1 VRTLGLVAAA
11 LVLTLGGCSG
21 DDGPDEKT
29 PDLPS
34 QNELTAYFGAVA
46 SYDPD
51 ALGAAQA
58 VAEEGSPA
66 AAYLGYLGDYA
77 ASAVAAGQPVAG
89 AEVERVDGGFS
100 ACGGTGKPDE
110 CVTWSGLQGRDGAL
124 TDFTVNGVAL
134 DDSLVDLTDQAAVT
148 SEGLYEVQPDYAYR
162 SPQSGTLFVTV
173 TVTAGDVPVSP
184 KPGIYIEQDQI
195 LNGTRT
201 RAPATV
207 EAGAST
213 PVVLAFPDAQQAGLD
228 GQVTFDLGLPGQG
241 TQSIG
246 FGLSAAAS

>member
-1 VRTLGLVAAA
+1 MRSLGVLATA
-11 LVLTLGGCSG
+11 LVLALSGCSG
-21 DDGPDEKT
+21 DEEPEKG
-29 PDLPS
+29 PDLPT

-46 SYDPD
+46 SYDTD
-51 ALGAAQA
+51 ALAAA
-58 VAEEGSPA
+58 AEVARDGSPA
-66 AAYLGYLGDYA
+66 QAYLGYLGDYA
-77 ASAVAAGQPVAG
+77 ASADAAGQPVAG
-89 AEVERVDGGFS
+89 SEVKAVDGGFT

-110 CVTWSGLQGRDGAL
+110 CVTWSDLEGEDGAL
-124 TDFTVNGVAL
+124 TDFTVNDVAL
-134 DDSLVDLTDQAAVT
+134 DDSLVDLGDQAPVAA
-148 SEGLYEVQPDYAYR
+148 EGLYEVQPDFAYR

-184 KPGIYIEQDQI
+184 EPGVYIEQDQI

-213 PVVLAFPDAQQAGLD
+213 PVVLAFPHAEKAGLD
-228 GQVTFDLGLPGQG
+228 GQVTFDLGLAGQG

-246 FGLSAAAS
+246 FGLATSAG